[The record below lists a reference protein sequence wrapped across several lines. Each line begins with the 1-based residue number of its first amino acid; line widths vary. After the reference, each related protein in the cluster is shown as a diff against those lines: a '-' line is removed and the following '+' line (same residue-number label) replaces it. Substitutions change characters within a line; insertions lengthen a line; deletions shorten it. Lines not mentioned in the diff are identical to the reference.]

1 MIRCS
6 DSSRDGRGG
15 NSGGRGVRGSSNFK
29 IAVNIADLVFGP
41 CHADG
46 EDIDMEASVTKK

>member
-46 EDIDMEASVTKK
+46 EDIDMEAS